1 MRLRKGFGGFVF
13 GLFFGVMVSSTGLAN
28 EAGGELSAP
37 MKTVFQGYGGDT
49 VYEGP
54 RNGAV
59 ESLVGAHLRSWVAC
73 EPKGYIQT
81 VGGFIYDRLG
91 GQTSAQAMRDGLE
104 SRYPGNPIARVV
116 LLRVDGMGKGKAEA
130 LYEAHHKDGTSV
142 QRVLHIEMTQKGWR
156 VVRVSK
162 VR

>member
-1 MRLRKGFGGFVF
+1 MTWSTA
-13 GLFFGVMVSSTGLAN
+13 LFACLLGVLWVAPGMAQERERN
-28 EAGGELSAP
+28 LSASL
-37 MKTVFQGYGGDT
+37 KTTFQGYGGNT

-54 RNGAV
+54 RNGAI
-59 ESLVGAHLRSWVAC
+59 ESIVGAHLRSWVAC
-73 EPKGYIQT
+73 EPESYIQT

-104 SRYPGNPIARVV
+104 SRYPGNPIVRIV

-130 LYEAHHKDGTSV
+130 LYEAHHKDGFSV
-142 QRVLHIEMTQKGWR
+142 QRVLHLEQTPKGWR